1 MARKIRASI
10 SEAAKSWSCV
20 QKFSGQEAWSVTAS
34 SLNIDI
40 ITHDRLQSSVRQY
53 CADFTDGTAIVDQ
66 ELFVAFALLAVTA
79 DANFNA
85 GRNFSCGKS
94 DYVIAET
101 GAFTGGNSEGGKG
114 HKDAVGADDLQQLPL
129 MDVFGIDLL
138 IVDDGAQARTGKSDL
153 GLRVFTLEQIS
164 MQTCCQSVTA
174 KIIQSQQS
182 GKANSAHSAL

>member
-1 MARKIRASI
+1 
-10 SEAAKSWSCV
+10 
-20 QKFSGQEAWSVTAS
+20 
-34 SLNIDI
+34 
-40 ITHDRLQSSVRQY
+40 
-53 CADFTDGTAIVDQ
+53 
-66 ELFVAFALLAVTA
+66 
-79 DANFNA
+79 
-85 GRNFSCGKS
+85 
-94 DYVIAET
+94 
-101 GAFTGGNSEGGKG
+101 
-114 HKDAVGADDLQQLPL
+114 

>member
-1 MARKIRASI
+1 M
-10 SEAAKSWSCV
+10 
-20 QKFSGQEAWSVTAS
+20 SVTAI

-40 ITHDRLQSSVRQY
+40 ITHDRLQSSVRQH

-79 DANFNA
+79 DANFNT
-85 GRNFSCGKS
+85 GRNFGCGKS

-174 KIIQSQQS
+174 KIIQSQQTAKPTPRIPPC
-182 GKANSAHSAL
+182 KARSCALKR

>member
-1 MARKIRASI
+1 METENNNTPAEPLRCETCLYWEDFNGVCFCGASP
-10 SEAAKSWSCV
+10 
-20 QKFSGQEAWSVTAS
+20 
-34 SLNIDI
+34 
-40 ITHDRLQSSVRQY
+40 Y

-85 GRNFSCGKS
+85 GRNFSCSKS